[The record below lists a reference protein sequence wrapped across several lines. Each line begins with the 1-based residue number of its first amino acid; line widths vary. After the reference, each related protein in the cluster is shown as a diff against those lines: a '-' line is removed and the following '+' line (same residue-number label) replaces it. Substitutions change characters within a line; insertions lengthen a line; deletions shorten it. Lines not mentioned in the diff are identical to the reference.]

1 MRKFILCIITV
12 SIIFMGYSGTAH
24 AQVTDFVLNYDVS
37 AAMLLE
43 YETGEVIY
51 SYNETKHVPIAS
63 ITKIMTLIIAF
74 ESIESGVISY
84 DDKITVSAD
93 ASAMGGSGVFLHTGE
108 EVSIEDLFKAI
119 IVASAND
126 ACVAMAE
133 TIAGSQSQFVV
144 LMNNKAKELGMQD
157 TNFVN
162 CTGLPDSGY
171 YSCAR
176 DVATMSRVLMRHE
189 DYFRW
194 SSIWLDTMDN
204 IKNKTVIT
212 NTNKLVRFYN
222 GCDGTKTGFTNDA
235 MHCISASAKRN
246 GVRYI
251 AIVLGAKSSEERFS
265 LAKELLNYGFANY
278 KTVTVVKKGQE
289 FDGSTNLK
297 VMLGKNDFI
306 TGVASENLVRVAQV
320 SQKTDYTV
328 TSVPD
333 EKIVAP
339 VKMGDRIGYYIVYAN
354 GEEIARLDM
363 LASADSERLKLG
375 DYIGTLFS
383 RLLHLQPKMD
393 RL

>member
-1 MRKFILCIITV
+1 MRKFMICFLA
-12 SIIFMGYSGTAH
+12 MTAFLACFANKAN
-24 AQVTDFVLNYDVS
+24 AQVAEFVLNYDVS
-37 AAMLLE
+37 SAMLLE
-43 YETGEVIY
+43 YETGEVLY

-63 ITKIMTLIIAF
+63 ITKVMTLILAF
-74 ESIESGVISY
+74 EAIESGVISY
-84 DDKITVSAD
+84 DDNVTISAD

-108 EVSIEDLFKAI
+108 EVSVEDLFKAI

-157 TNFVN
+157 TYFVN
-162 CTGLPDSGY
+162 CTGLPDTGY

-176 DVATMSRVLMRHE
+176 DVAMMSRVLMSHE
-189 DYFRW
+189 DYFKW

-235 MHCISASAKRN
+235 MHCVSASARRN

-278 KTVTVVKKGQE
+278 KTVTVVKKEQG
-289 FDGSTNLK
+289 FDGSKNLK
-297 VMLGKNDFI
+297 VRLGKNDHVDGI
-306 TGVASENLVRVAQV
+306 AGAQLIRVAEV

-328 TSVPD
+328 TSTPD
-333 EKIVAP
+333 EIITAP
-339 VKMGDRIGYYIVYAN
+339 INAGDKIGYYIVYAN
-354 GEEIARLDM
+354 GEEIARIDM
-363 LASADSERLKLG
+363 LAANSIERLNLG
-375 DYIGTLFS
+375 DYIKNMFAVLFNCRTIMS
-383 RLLHLQPKMD
+383 
-393 RL
+393 